1 MLGSAERIFKMA
13 ESEVAHRH
21 FSEKKQLD
29 ANIKI
34 SELNADLAKSNMK
47 LKGRGQIFAII
58 SFLSSMSVSS
68 YAVYV
73 SAYWVAGTIG
83 GIAIASI
90 VSAFLSA
97 QRNKSS

>member
-1 MLGSAERIFKMA
+1 
-13 ESEVAHRH
+13 
-21 FSEKKQLD
+21 
-29 ANIKI
+29 
-34 SELNADLAKSNMK
+34 
-47 LKGRGQIFAII
+47 
-58 SFLSSMSVSS
+58 MSVSS

-97 QRNKSS
+97 QRNKSN